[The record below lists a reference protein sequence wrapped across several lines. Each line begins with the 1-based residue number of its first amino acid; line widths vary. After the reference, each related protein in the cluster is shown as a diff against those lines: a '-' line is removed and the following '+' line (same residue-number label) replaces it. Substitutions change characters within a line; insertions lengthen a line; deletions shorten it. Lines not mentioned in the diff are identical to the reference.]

1 MTDRERLLKV
11 TFANSFDARSFL
23 ARHDERRK
31 TGADNDALMKLHMR
45 SGRSKEEQVRY
56 KRLKADTHK
65 LNLDAKKD
73 GLQCYRKDREETQ
86 PNVRGG
92 RILYGTDN
100 RLPSILYGID
110 NRLPSILYGIDNRLP
125 SILYGIDN
133 RLPSIRRP
141 DLECRR

>member
-1 MTDRERLLKV
+1 MTRERLLKV

-23 ARHDERRK
+23 ARPDERRK

-73 GLQCYRKDREETQ
+73 GLQVSFSVRDNGKIWKYVKDDS
-86 PNVRGG
+86 G
-92 RILYGTDN
+92 RWERATDWSYSPSTSSQGKATAAPAGN
-100 RLPSILYGID
+100 R
-110 NRLPSILYGIDNRLP
+110 
-125 SILYGIDN
+125 
-133 RLPSIRRP
+133 
-141 DLECRR
+141 